1 MNEFIFEQTPWE
13 AFLSPFQSGSSVPAL
28 PLLTMLEGEDD
39 DTIEDLFLEFAER
52 DLLLDISSLPKPGSL
67 GQAALRL
74 KEEESIVRNGFRFQ
88 ELGEND
94 PLRVYLEEIA
104 AIPAFG
110 DETLLAEEHAAG
122 RKDNASQLTNL
133 GLSSVIELAKE
144 YVGYGVLLLDL
155 IQEGS
160 IGLWQGIQTYSTGD
174 YAAYRDRMIRNA
186 LAKAVFL
193 QAHSSGIAQKLRQ
206 SLQDYRSADDKLLM
220 ELGRNPSLEEIAQ
233 EIHVTM
239 EEAET
244 IQKMMGDALLLDQVE
259 KAAKPQEQEAT
270 GEDNLAVEDTAYFQM
285 RQRISEL
292 LSLLTKED
300 ADILT
305 LRFGLEKGLPMS
317 AEDVAKKLGISSRE
331 VNAREAAALA
341 KLRGNLS

>member
-52 DLLLDISSLPKPGSL
+52 DLLLDISSLPKPGFL

-110 DETLLAEEHAAG
+110 DEMLLAEEHAAG

-133 GLSSVIELAKE
+133 GLSCVIELAKE

-292 LSLLTKED
+292 LSQLTKED

>member
-1 MNEFIFEQTPWE
+1 MNDFIFEPSPWDT
-13 AFLSPFQSGSSVPAL
+13 FLNSFAPGASVPAL

-39 DTIEDLFLEFAER
+39 DTIEDVFLSFAEKGLR
-52 DLLLDISSLPKPGSL
+52 LDLSSLPKPGSL
-67 GQAALRL
+67 GQAAVRL
-74 KEEESIVRNGFRFQ
+74 KEEESIVKNGFHFR
-88 ELGEND
+88 ELEQND

-110 DETLLAEEHAAG
+110 DETLLSEEHAAG
-122 RKDNASQLTNL
+122 KKDNSAALTNL

-160 IGLWQGIQTYSTGD
+160 IGLWQGIQSYSFGD
-174 YAAYRDRMIRNA
+174 YAAYRDQMIRNA
-186 LAKAVFL
+186 LAKTVFL
-193 QAHSSGIAQKLRQ
+193 QAHSSGISQKLRQ

-220 ELGRNPSLEEIAQ
+220 ELGRNPSLEEIAA
-233 EIHVTM
+233 EIHLTL

-259 KAAKPQEQEAT
+259 KTAKPQEQEDSS
-270 GEDNLAVEDTAYFQM
+270 EDNLAVEDTAYFQM
-285 RQRISEL
+285 RQRISEM
-292 LSLLTKED
+292 LSLLSRKD
-300 ADILT
+300 AEILT

-317 AEDVAKKLGISSRE
+317 AEEVARKLGIPSTE
-331 VNAREAAALA
+331 VTAREAAALA

>member
-1 MNEFIFEQTPWE
+1 
-13 AFLSPFQSGSSVPAL
+13 
-28 PLLTMLEGEDD
+28 
-39 DTIEDLFLEFAER
+39 
-52 DLLLDISSLPKPGSL
+52 
-67 GQAALRL
+67 
-74 KEEESIVRNGFRFQ
+74 
-88 ELGEND
+88 
-94 PLRVYLEEIA
+94 
-104 AIPAFG
+104 
-110 DETLLAEEHAAG
+110 
-122 RKDNASQLTNL
+122 
-133 GLSSVIELAKE
+133 
-144 YVGYGVLLLDL
+144 
-155 IQEGS
+155 
-160 IGLWQGIQTYSTGD
+160 
-174 YAAYRDRMIRNA
+174 MIRNA

-193 QAHSSGIAQKLRQ
+193 QAHSSGISQKLRQ

-233 EIHVTM
+233 QIHVTM

-244 IQKMMGDALLLDQVE
+244 IQKMMGDALLLEQVE

-292 LSLLTKED
+292 LSLLPKED

-317 AEDVAKKLGISSRE
+317 AEEVSRKLGIPSAQ
-331 VNAREAAALA
+331 VTAREAAALA